1 MDKMRRGSMPT
12 YAALLAAALAT
23 GAKAQDGT
31 TQASDSEPASVAR
44 PCLNHPAIRRTKVLN
59 DRNIVFVMRD
69 DTIYSNQLPRQC
81 PSLKRNSLVNY
92 TIENSR
98 VCAGDRFQVLW
109 ELGPGNYA
117 PAFVCQLGSFVPIT
131 EAELEDLTAMTEAN
145 RTRSNSRRSRR
156 EAVTTEEVELP
167 PAAATDSAPPEP
179 APTE

>member
-31 TQASDSEPASVAR
+31 TQASDSEPGSVAR

-131 EAELEDLTAMTEAN
+131 EAELEDLTAMTEQD
-145 RTRSNSRRSRR
+145 RSRSNSRRSRR

-167 PAAATDSAPPEP
+167 PAAAADSAPPEP

>member
-1 MDKMRRGSMPT
+1 MDKMRRSSAPT
-12 YAALLAAALAT
+12 FAAVLVAALGAT
-23 GAKAQDGT
+23 AEAQDGE
-31 TQASDSEPASVAR
+31 TQASDGDAASVAR
-44 PCLNHPAIRRTKVLN
+44 TCLNHPSIRRTKVLS
-59 DRNIVFVMRD
+59 DRNIVFVTRD

-131 EAELEDLTAMTEAN
+131 EAELEDLTAMTEQD
-145 RTRSNSRRSRR
+145 RSRSNSRRSRR

-167 PAAATDSAPPEP
+167 PAAAADSAPPEP